1 MAVHI
6 PRHLGKIIFYH
17 SNMSQLTREQIIA
30 NIEALEKQGASQ
42 QEIQGWLNSIKTDM
56 SLQKTP
62 QKTPQETPYEQR
74 TNAQREQL
82 SAEQY
87 KPLIA
92 AEYANTPLEKLG
104 EVGKTFANLPSST
117 LNMAKGAAQ
126 AIIHPIATVSGLGGI
141 VVGAIQKAIPGK
153 QAQERYIDAIGQ
165 AFRDRYGGAQIQLNA
180 VNDPMGFGS
189 DLFFIISGGA
199 KALGKTAELNKLVST
214 VAKPATTLS
223 TTINRNVGKFIGGAE
238 SIAAGAVTTKN
249 PSAYKKVYEGGKD
262 TTSAF
267 RGNVQIEDVS
277 DDITKGIA
285 LMKDK
290 RNADL
295 SGYLSSLEKK
305 GISVDG
311 NNIKS
316 AANQWLKNNGITVKN
331 NKISAPNTALVSD
344 VNELNS
350 IKTAYDTIKNWTD
363 FSANGADK
371 LKQALRNI
379 PSGGPQSNRYITEMA
394 NTAKDAVAKVAGKQ
408 YLAAEAEYSTLSK
421 SLKDIT
427 SSLNASPKVRAETSI
442 NTLNNLLK
450 GNKTLKIQ
458 AVKELSEYVGK
469 DLLGEVSG
477 ISLRELSGPM
487 TKTLT
492 GAGILGAAA
501 QLISPKT
508 LFLLAAT
515 SPKLVANFAHALGL
529 SKRGAAMLFSKINEI
544 SGSAAFNIAMNAANK
559 IYQLK
564 QQK

>member
-1 MAVHI
+1 MDTNKFD
-6 PRHLGKIIFYH
+6 PSKY
-17 SNMSQLTREQIIA
+17 
-30 NIEALEKQGASQ
+30 GATKFDPNQ
-42 QEIQGWLNSIKTDM
+42 YGATPASI
-56 SLQKTP
+56 SKTP
-62 QKTPQETPYEQR
+62 SETPYEQR
-74 TNAQREQL
+74 TDIQREGL

-87 KPLIA
+87 KPLFA

-117 LNMAKGAAQ
+117 LNMAKGATQ
-126 AIIHPIATVSGLGGI
+126 AIIHPIATAGGLIGI
-141 VVGAIQKAIPGK
+141 VTGAVQKVIPGK

-165 AFRDRYGGAQIQLNA
+165 SIRDRYGAAQIQLNV

-189 DLFFIISGGA
+189 DLFSIISGGA
-199 KALGKTAELNKLVST
+199 KVLGKTAELNKLVST
-214 VAKPATTLS
+214 VAKPVTTLS
-223 TTINRNVGKFIGGAE
+223 TTINRNIGKFVGGVE
-238 SIAAGAVTTKN
+238 SVAAGAVTSKS
-249 PSAYKKVYEGGKD
+249 PSAYQKVYGGGKD
-262 TTSAF
+262 TTSAL

-277 DDITKGIA
+277 DDITKGIS

-290 RNADL
+290 RNTEL
-295 SGYLSSLEKK
+295 SSYLSSLEKK
-305 GISVDG
+305 GLSVDG

-316 AANQWLKNNGITVKN
+316 AANQWLKNNGIVIGN

-363 FSANGADK
+363 FTANGTDK

-379 PSGGPQSNRYITEMA
+379 APGGSQSNRYITEMA
-394 NTAKDAVAKVAGKQ
+394 NTAKDAVTKVAGKS
-408 YLAAEAEYSTLSK
+408 YLTAEAEYSKLSK

-427 SSLNASPKVRAETSI
+427 SSLNAAPRVRAETSI

-450 GNKTLKIQ
+450 GNKTFKIQ

-477 ISLRELSGPM
+477 ISLRELSSPV
-487 TKTLT
+487 TRTFT
-492 GAGILGAAA
+492 GAGIFGAVA

-515 SPKLVANFAHALGL
+515 SPRVVANFAHALGL
-529 SKRGAAMLFSKINEI
+529 SKKAAAMVFSKVNEI
-544 SGSAAFNIAMNAANK
+544 AGSAAFNVAINAANK
-559 IYQLK
+559 IYQSK
-564 QQK
+564 PK